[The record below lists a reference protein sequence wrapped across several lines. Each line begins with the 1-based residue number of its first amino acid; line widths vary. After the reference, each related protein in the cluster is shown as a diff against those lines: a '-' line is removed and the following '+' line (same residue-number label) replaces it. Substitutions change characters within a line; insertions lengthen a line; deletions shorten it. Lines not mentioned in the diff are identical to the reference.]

1 VQATA
6 ITKSVKND
14 TDTFT
19 GTPDVQKII
28 ALTQAQYTGIG
39 SPNVNTLYIII

>member
-14 TDTFT
+14 TDTYA
-19 GTPDVQKII
+19 TPDVEKII
-28 ALTQAQYTGIG
+28 SLTQAQYTAITT
-39 SPNVNTLYIII
+39 PDINTLYIII